1 MEAQRKTD
9 GKTWEDI
16 MGAVTHTSPLMAKV
30 SSFAAKRLTRAAWIV
45 GHIDRARVLERFG
58 QEGISLLVN
67 AGRAVRSVVEGE
79 TTPGQVDDLAV
90 SLKMDRLEDMNT
102 RSKMEATGDD
112 PMAELEALL
121 SGEVS

>member
-30 SSFAAKRLTRAAWIV
+30 SSFAARRLTRAAWIV
-45 GHIDRARVLERFG
+45 GHIDRDRVRERFG
-58 QEGISLLVN
+58 QEGLSLFVQ

-79 TTPGQVDDLAV
+79 TTPDQVDSLAAA
-90 SLKMDRLEDMNT
+90 LAMDRLEEMNT
-102 RSKMEATGDD
+102 RSKLEATGDD
-112 PMAELEALL
+112 PAADLEALL
-121 SGEVS
+121 SGEVL